1 MTTHTL
7 ETIKAS
13 TCKLM
18 REDINEVLQTIQDKY
33 GVSARVEG
41 TVKYDAH
48 TATFKVEVGVIQD
61 GEVMTKEQQFLNKN
75 WKIIGLDDERMLN
88 TMLRCSKGKF
98 YYLRGY
104 KQRAYKRPFIIEDAI
119 TGKRYMTTPAHVKS
133 MNLADSK
140 V

>member
-18 REDINEVLQTIQDKY
+18 REDINE
-33 GVSARVEG
+33 A
-41 TVKYDAH
+41 VKYDAH

-119 TGKRYMTTPAHVKS
+119 TGKRYMTTPAHVHVES
-133 MNLADSK
+133 MDLADSK

>member
-1 MTTHTL
+1 MTT
-7 ETIKAS
+7 ETINAN
-13 TCKLM
+13 TCKLL
-18 REDINEVLQTIQDKY
+18 RDDINTMLEVLEEKY
-33 GVSARVEG
+33 GLSASVGG
-41 TVKYDAH
+41 TIKYDAH
-48 TATFKVEVGVIQD
+48 TATIKIEVGVIKD

-88 TMLRCSKGKF
+88 TMLRCPRGKF

-119 TGKRYMTTPAHVKS
+119 TGKQYMTTPSHVKS
-133 MNLADSK
+133 MELADDK